1 MDISS
6 VNSDL
11 IRGNVTTIIL
21 GSLRNRDRYGYDIL
35 KEIETKSEGQYKL
48 KQPTLYN
55 QLKRLEKQG
64 LISSYDGDPDDTGGG
79 RRRYY
84 SLTAEGRSFLEKERS
99 EYEYSRTIL
108 DKLVSAR
115 QFDFDTTPAPF
126 NTDDLRPYTKK
137 DNSDKA
143 KVVYREKEKVVL
155 VEKKIYIDADGN
167 EISEE
172 EAQRLAAEG
181 GTRAVSQEEYDRIQ
195 AEKQAEIERIEAE
208 KQAELERIEAEKAA
222 ELERAEEEKQAE
234 IARLEEEKRA
244 ELERLAEEARA
255 ERERLEAEKAA
266 ELERIETERQA
277 ELERLEAEKQAE
289 IERAEAEK
297 AAEAARAEERQA
309 ELERLAEEARA
320 ERERL
325 EAEHAEEVERLRAEK
340 LAAEEEYAAREAE
353 YTARHNEELDR
364 IAAER
369 EEAERRFRE
378 EYEKFEE
385 EKRAEEERRAEAERL
400 EAERLAELERIEAE
414 RAEAERRFAEERESF
429 LAEKAEEEAKREAF
443 ERAEAEK
450 REAAER
456 EAREREEALRS
467 QATMSLDDVFK
478 ELDSRSEYAAE
489 ENADDRL
496 IVEDA
501 EWHVAASSPVS
512 ALDAEE
518 SAETPEEESGAAE
531 SDEDGY
537 QTDEPA
543 EYDETAEAEE
553 NVRNDELLSEIARL
567 EAERKAELE
576 RIARE
581 LEEVRARLDK
591 HAESAEE
598 SEEEETPSD
607 EEEEI
612 LPDEDAE
619 KEAEDEVSAAATA
632 SLDEIFRTLDA
643 KSEYAD
649 DAAAHGEYVID
660 EAEWYVVGTEPR
672 EETPE
677 AEEPATEEAAEDAD
691 DSEEG
696 ADVPSEEE
704 AVPEEEDYSR
714 DSELL
719 SELARLEAERKA
731 ELERI
736 ARELEEMRARL
747 NSPTYVYAEKAPES
761 AASLTETARTDE
773 TVREESYYTPERQDA
788 EPRRAPES
796 TLSEVFRKIDEREAE
811 KHAAKQEEEYPT
823 PAADYAE
830 AEAQP
835 DKRSDKGEFV
845 VSAVPR
851 QRTEAFDYEK
861 NNVNYREFFSS
872 IAGTQEEK
880 AKEPAERAIPRPE
893 PDLKSRLYS
902 EGFKMRSYDRR
913 NTSEYYTFNFI
924 SANRLN
930 RDCWL
935 IIMAI
940 FLVETAVMWA
950 CLAHD
955 ISYVYF
961 LPIML
966 GGAALTLIPTVVWLV
981 NPTRRKRADFN
992 VKLSVLNRGMMLIEL
1007 AVVLVLIAFFGV
1019 GVSVNDTVL
1028 ILETMVLPIILL
1040 TNLPLSSL
1048 VYYGLYRS
1056 KRYHTA

>member
-21 GSLRNRDRYGYDIL
+21 GSLWNRDRYGYDIL

-126 NTDDLRPYTKK
+126 NTDELRPYTKK

-155 VEKKIYIDADGN
+155 VEKKVYIDADGN

-172 EAQRLAAEG
+172 DAQRLAAEG
-181 GTRAVSQEEYDRIQ
+181 GSRAVSREEYDRIQ
-195 AEKQAEIERIEAE
+195 AEKQAEIDRIEAE
-208 KQAELERIEAEKAA
+208 KQAEIERLEEEKRAELEKLEEEQRA
-222 ELERAEEEKQAE
+222 ELERIEEEKQAE
-234 IARLEEEKRA
+234 IERLAAEKEEELARAEEQRLAEAERLAEEKRA
-244 ELERLAEEARA
+244 ELERLAEEAWA
-255 ERERLEAEKAA
+255 ERERLAA
-266 ELERIETERQA
+266 A
-277 ELERLEAEKQAE
+277 
-289 IERAEAEK
+289 
-297 AAEAARAEERQA
+297 
-309 ELERLAEEARA
+309 
-320 ERERL
+320 
-325 EAEHAEEVERLRAEK
+325 HAEEVERLTAEK
-340 LAAEEEYAAREAE
+340 HAAEEEYAAKEAE
-353 YTARHNEELDR
+353 AAAKHAEEMER
-364 IAAER
+364 IRVER
-369 EEAERRFRE
+369 E
-378 EYEKFEE
+378 
-385 EKRAEEERRAEAERL
+385 
-400 EAERLAELERIEAE
+400 I
-414 RAEAERRFAEERESF
+414 F

-450 REAAER
+450 REREER

-478 ELDSRSEYAAE
+478 ELDAKSEYAADD
-489 ENADDRL
+489 NSCDRL

-501 EWHVAASSPVS
+501 EWHVDSPLSEVAPAAAEEEAAEEP
-512 ALDAEE
+512 AETKEEEPLPDAEE
-518 SAETPEEESGAAE
+518 EKCEEEPEEAAE
-531 SDEDGY
+531 
-537 QTDEPA
+537 
-543 EYDETAEAEE
+543 
-553 NVRNDELLSEIARL
+553 
-567 EAERKAELE
+567 
-576 RIARE
+576 
-581 LEEVRARLDK
+581 
-591 HAESAEE
+591 
-598 SEEEETPSD
+598 
-607 EEEEI
+607 
-612 LPDEDAE
+612 
-619 KEAEDEVSAAATA
+619 EVSTA

-643 KSEYAD
+643 KSEYDAESGAD
-649 DAAAHGEYVID
+649 KEYVID
-660 EAEWYVVGTEPR
+660 EAEWHIASSALP
-672 EETPE
+672 ETE
-677 AEEPATEEAAEDAD
+677 AEKSAEAPVELNEEEELLADEARAEDEESARERD
-691 DSEEG
+691 DMI
-696 ADVPSEEE
+696 A
-704 AVPEEEDYSR
+704 
-714 DSELL
+714 
-719 SELARLEAERKA
+719 ELARLEAERKA

-736 ARELEEMRARL
+736 ARELEEMRAKL
-747 NSPTYVYAEKAPES
+747 DSPTYVYTERAAQDAVYTAPVHE
-761 AASLTETARTDE
+761 ERTV
-773 TVREESYYTPERQDA
+773 TRESYVTEPAADA
-788 EPRRAPES
+788 PRRAPEA
-796 TLSEVFRKIDEREAE
+796 TLSEVFRKIEERDAAE
-811 KHAAKQEEEYPT
+811 KAEKERKETDA
-823 PAADYAE
+823 AADYAE
-830 AEAQP
+830 ATVVSPSANEE
-835 DKRSDKGEFV
+835 DKGEFV
-845 VSAVPR
+845 VSAVANR
-851 QRTEAFDYEK
+851 RTNAFDYEK
-861 NNVNYREFFSS
+861 NDVNYREFFSS
-872 IAGTQEEK
+872 IASTQTAQAEK
-880 AKEPAERAIPRPE
+880 AKETSERAIVRPE

-935 IIMAI
+935 IVMAI
-940 FLVETAVMWA
+940 FLVEAAIMWA
-950 CLAHD
+950 CTARD

-961 LPIML
+961 LPIMA
-966 GGAALTLIPTVVWLV
+966 GGALLTLIPTFVWMA

-1019 GVSVNDTVL
+1019 GVSVTDTVL
-1028 ILETMVLPIILL
+1028 ILETMVLPVILL

-1048 VYYGLYRS
+1048 IYYGLYRS

>member
-21 GSLRNRDRYGYDIL
+21 GSLWNRDRYGYDIL

-501 EWHVAASSPVS
+501 EWHVADAP
-512 ALDAEE
+512 ALSAEE
-518 SAETPEEESGAAE
+518 ETEEERH
-531 SDEDGY
+531 DE
-537 QTDEPA
+537 EPA
-543 EYDETAEAEE
+543 EPEQPEADDAAEEDEEE

-619 KEAEDEVSAAATA
+619 KEAEEEVSAAATA

-677 AEEPATEEAAEDAD
+677 AEEPATEETAEDAD

-773 TVREESYYTPERQDA
+773 TVREESYYTPEQQDA

>member
-21 GSLRNRDRYGYDIL
+21 GSLWNRDRYGYDIL

-126 NTDDLRPYTKK
+126 NTDELRPYTKK

-181 GTRAVSQEEYDRIQ
+181 GSRAVSREEYDRIQ
-195 AEKQAEIERIEAE
+195 AEKQAEIDRIEAE
-208 KQAELERIEAEKAA
+208 KQAEIERLEEEKRAELEKLEEEQRA
-222 ELERAEEEKQAE
+222 ELERIEEEKQAE
-234 IARLEEEKRA
+234 IERLAAEKEEELARAEEQRLAEAERLAEEKRA
-244 ELERLAEEARA
+244 ELERLAEEAWA
-255 ERERLEAEKAA
+255 ERERLAA
-266 ELERIETERQA
+266 A
-277 ELERLEAEKQAE
+277 
-289 IERAEAEK
+289 
-297 AAEAARAEERQA
+297 
-309 ELERLAEEARA
+309 
-320 ERERL
+320 
-325 EAEHAEEVERLRAEK
+325 HAEEVERLTAEK
-340 LAAEEEYAAREAE
+340 HAAEEEYAAKEAE
-353 YTARHNEELDR
+353 AAAKHAEEMER
-364 IAAER
+364 IRVER
-369 EEAERRFRE
+369 EEAEARFNE
-378 EYEKFEE
+378 EYARFEE
-385 EKRAEEERRAEAERL
+385 EKRAEEERRAEQARI
-400 EAERLAELERIEAE
+400 EAERKAELERIEHE
-414 RAEAERRFAEERESF
+414 RIEAEERFAAEREIF

-450 REAAER
+450 REREER

-478 ELDSRSEYAAE
+478 ELDAKSEYAADD
-489 ENADDRL
+489 NSCDRL

-501 EWHVAASSPVS
+501 EWHVDSPLSEVAPAAAEEEAAEEP
-512 ALDAEE
+512 AETEEEPLPDAEE
-518 SAETPEEESGAAE
+518 EKCEDEPEEAAE
-531 SDEDGY
+531 
-537 QTDEPA
+537 
-543 EYDETAEAEE
+543 
-553 NVRNDELLSEIARL
+553 
-567 EAERKAELE
+567 
-576 RIARE
+576 
-581 LEEVRARLDK
+581 
-591 HAESAEE
+591 
-598 SEEEETPSD
+598 
-607 EEEEI
+607 
-612 LPDEDAE
+612 
-619 KEAEDEVSAAATA
+619 EVSTA

-643 KSEYAD
+643 KSEYDAESGAD
-649 DAAAHGEYVID
+649 KEYVID
-660 EAEWYVVGTEPR
+660 EAEWHVASSALP
-672 EETPE
+672 ETE
-677 AEEPATEEAAEDAD
+677 AEKSAEAPVELNEEEELLADEARAEDEESARERD
-691 DSEEG
+691 DMI
-696 ADVPSEEE
+696 A
-704 AVPEEEDYSR
+704 
-714 DSELL
+714 
-719 SELARLEAERKA
+719 ELARLEAERKA

-736 ARELEEMRARL
+736 AKELEEMRAKL
-747 NSPTYVYAEKAPES
+747 DSPTYVYTERAAQDAVYTAPVHE
-761 AASLTETARTDE
+761 ERTV
-773 TVREESYYTPERQDA
+773 TRESYVTEPAADA
-788 EPRRAPES
+788 PRRAPEA
-796 TLSEVFRKIDEREAE
+796 TLSEVFRKIEERDAAE
-811 KHAAKQEEEYPT
+811 KAEKERKETDA
-823 PAADYAE
+823 AADYAE
-830 AEAQP
+830 ATVVSPSANEE
-835 DKRSDKGEFV
+835 DKGEFV
-845 VSAVPR
+845 VSAVANR
-851 QRTEAFDYEK
+851 RTDAFDYEK
-861 NNVNYREFFSS
+861 NDVNYREFFSS
-872 IAGTQEEK
+872 IASTQTAQAEK
-880 AKEPAERAIPRPE
+880 AKETSERAIVRPE

-935 IIMAI
+935 IVMAI
-940 FLVETAVMWA
+940 FLVEAAIMWA
-950 CLAHD
+950 CTARD
-955 ISYVYF
+955 ISYIYF
-961 LPIML
+961 LPIMA
-966 GGAALTLIPTVVWLV
+966 GGALLTLIPTFVWMA

-1028 ILETMVLPIILL
+1028 ILETMVLPVILL

-1048 VYYGLYRS
+1048 IYYGLYRS

>member
-21 GSLRNRDRYGYDIL
+21 GSLWNRDRYGYDIL

-208 KQAELERIEAEKAA
+208 KQAELER
-222 ELERAEEEKQAE
+222 AEEEKQAE

-255 ERERLEAEKAA
+255 ERERLEAEKA
-266 ELERIETERQA
+266 
-277 ELERLEAEKQAE
+277 AE

-325 EAEHAEEVERLRAEK
+325 EAEHAKEVERLRAEK

-501 EWHVAASSPVS
+501 EWHVADAPTLS
-512 ALDAEE
+512 AEE
-518 SAETPEEESGAAE
+518 ETEEERH
-531 SDEDGY
+531 DE
-537 QTDEPA
+537 EPA
-543 EYDETAEAEE
+543 EPEQPEADDAAEEDEEE

-677 AEEPATEEAAEDAD
+677 AEEPATEETAEDAD

-696 ADVPSEEE
+696 ADVPSEKE

-773 TVREESYYTPERQDA
+773 TVREESYYTPEQQDA

>member
-21 GSLRNRDRYGYDIL
+21 GSLWNRDRYGYDIL

-266 ELERIETERQA
+266 E
-277 ELERLEAEKQAE
+277 

-400 EAERLAELERIEAE
+400 EAERLAELERIEVE

-429 LAEKAEEEAKREAF
+429 LAEKAEEEARREAF

-501 EWHVAASSPVS
+501 EWHVADAPTLS
-512 ALDAEE
+512 AEE
-518 SAETPEEESGAAE
+518 ETEEERH
-531 SDEDGY
+531 DE
-537 QTDEPA
+537 EPA
-543 EYDETAEAEE
+543 EPEQPEADDAAEEDEEE

-677 AEEPATEEAAEDAD
+677 AEEPATEETAEDAD

-761 AASLTETARTDE
+761 AASVTETARTDE
-773 TVREESYYTPERQDA
+773 TVREGSYYTPEQQDA

-940 FLVETAVMWA
+940 FLVEAAVMWA

>member
-21 GSLRNRDRYGYDIL
+21 GSLWNRDRYGYDIL

-126 NTDDLRPYTKK
+126 NTDELRPYTKK

-181 GTRAVSQEEYDRIQ
+181 GSRAVSREEYDRIQ
-195 AEKQAEIERIEAE
+195 AEKQAEIDRIEAE
-208 KQAELERIEAEKAA
+208 KQAEIE
-222 ELERAEEEKQAE
+222 
-234 IARLEEEKRA
+234 RLEEEKRA
-244 ELERLAEEARA
+244 ELERLAEEAWA
-255 ERERLEAEKAA
+255 ERERLAA
-266 ELERIETERQA
+266 A
-277 ELERLEAEKQAE
+277 
-289 IERAEAEK
+289 
-297 AAEAARAEERQA
+297 
-309 ELERLAEEARA
+309 
-320 ERERL
+320 
-325 EAEHAEEVERLRAEK
+325 HAEEVERLTAEK
-340 LAAEEEYAAREAE
+340 HAAEEEYAAKEAE
-353 YTARHNEELDR
+353 AAAKHAEEMER
-364 IAAER
+364 IRVER
-369 EEAERRFRE
+369 EEAEARFNE
-378 EYEKFEE
+378 EYARFEE
-385 EKRAEEERRAEAERL
+385 EKRAEEERRAEQARI
-400 EAERLAELERIEAE
+400 EAERKAELERIEHE
-414 RAEAERRFAEERESF
+414 RIEAEERFAAEREIF

-450 REAAER
+450 REREER

-478 ELDSRSEYAAE
+478 ELDAKSEYAADD
-489 ENADDRL
+489 NSCDRL

-501 EWHVAASSPVS
+501 EWHVDSPLSEVAPAAAEEEAAEEP
-512 ALDAEE
+512 AETKEEEPLPDAEE
-518 SAETPEEESGAAE
+518 EKCEEEPEEAAE
-531 SDEDGY
+531 
-537 QTDEPA
+537 
-543 EYDETAEAEE
+543 
-553 NVRNDELLSEIARL
+553 
-567 EAERKAELE
+567 
-576 RIARE
+576 
-581 LEEVRARLDK
+581 
-591 HAESAEE
+591 
-598 SEEEETPSD
+598 
-607 EEEEI
+607 
-612 LPDEDAE
+612 
-619 KEAEDEVSAAATA
+619 EVSTA

-643 KSEYAD
+643 KSEYDAESGAD
-649 DAAAHGEYVID
+649 KEYVID
-660 EAEWYVVGTEPR
+660 EAEWHVASSALP
-672 EETPE
+672 ETE
-677 AEEPATEEAAEDAD
+677 AEKSAEAPVELNEEEELLADEARAEDEESARERD
-691 DSEEG
+691 DMI
-696 ADVPSEEE
+696 A
-704 AVPEEEDYSR
+704 
-714 DSELL
+714 
-719 SELARLEAERKA
+719 ELARLEAERKA

-736 ARELEEMRARL
+736 AKELEEMRAKL
-747 NSPTYVYAEKAPES
+747 DSPTYVYTERAAQDAVYTAPVHE
-761 AASLTETARTDE
+761 ERTV
-773 TVREESYYTPERQDA
+773 TRESYVTEPAADA
-788 EPRRAPES
+788 PRRAPEA
-796 TLSEVFRKIDEREAE
+796 TLSEVFRKIEERDAAE
-811 KHAAKQEEEYPT
+811 KAEKERKETDA
-823 PAADYAE
+823 AADYAE
-830 AEAQP
+830 ATVVSPSANEE
-835 DKRSDKGEFV
+835 DKGEFV
-845 VSAVPR
+845 VSAVANR
-851 QRTEAFDYEK
+851 RTDAFDYEK
-861 NNVNYREFFSS
+861 NDVNYREFFSS
-872 IAGTQEEK
+872 IASTQTAQAEK
-880 AKEPAERAIPRPE
+880 AKETSERAIVRPE

-935 IIMAI
+935 IVMAI
-940 FLVETAVMWA
+940 FLVEAAIMWA
-950 CLAHD
+950 CTARD
-955 ISYVYF
+955 ISYIYF
-961 LPIML
+961 LPIMA
-966 GGAALTLIPTVVWLV
+966 GGALLTLIPTFVWMA

-1028 ILETMVLPIILL
+1028 ILETMVLPVILL

-1048 VYYGLYRS
+1048 IYYGLYRS